1 MIDFV
6 NNSEPDLTAE
16 NLNKMQ
22 QDIGTV
28 VSPTEPQG
36 NERLKVWMQKGKN
49 LFDGNYKS
57 GYGYDN
63 STGNVITLS
72 TVYSNQSI
80 ITVPYGATKL
90 ILSKN
95 GEGKN
100 TRFFFYDKNKTFL
113 SSIVNNDGAVTIPEN
128 ARYFNFQVG
137 MNTVNNDFTKIQV
150 ETENLT
156 SYEAYIE
163 PKIYVLNN
171 NDVYEEFIKNEEDTG
186 WKDVE
191 MYSGYTSNESLPMQY
206 RIKNNVLFLQGVIQ
220 VSGNFPSSNTNV
232 FKVPGIVLSRTNLL
246 LCEISGTPFNITQAR
261 RSRKCLYKYIW
272 NSIFSKCK
280 KHSNI
285 NILCK
290 NKRSNST
297 KLK

>member
-16 NLNKMQ
+16 NLNKLQ

-28 VSPTEPQG
+28 VSATEPQG

-156 SYEAYIE
+156 SYEAYVE

-171 NDVYEEFIKNEEDTG
+171 NDVYEEFISKEDTLDKYSTAEQKIG
-186 WKDVE
+186 TWIDGKTIYRKVINLGNLPNNTTKTVKTGINGFADTITSLKGMAIGNYSFPLPFVADNWIS
-191 MYSGYTSNESLPMQY
+191 MYAGNEATE
-206 RIKNNVLFLQGVIQ
+206 IIINCV
-220 VSGNFPSSNTNV
+220 GN
-232 FKVPGIVLSRTNLL
+232 
-246 LCEISGTPFNITQAR
+246 
-261 RSRKCLYKYIW
+261 
-272 NSIFSKCK
+272 
-280 KHSNI
+280 
-285 NILCK
+285 
-290 NKRSNST
+290 RSNFTGYAIIEYT
-297 KLK
+297 KRT

>member
-28 VSPTEPQG
+28 VSPIEPQG
-36 NERLKVWMQKGKN
+36 NERLKVWVQKGKN

-171 NDVYEEFIKNEEDTG
+171 NNVYEEFKKE
-186 WKDVE
+186 VE
-191 MYSGYTSNESLPMQY
+191 TDWINLISGYNTFYRKINRIVEINLNIYDSAGFSVEETVNKLLGTLPEGFRPSKDINIPVFSRTIGGVFANPLRLIVKTTGEVNIY
-206 RIKNNVLFLQGVIQ
+206 NWGTTLKFEVIQ
-220 VSGNFPSSNTNV
+220 AYLTYNV
-232 FKVPGIVLSRTNLL
+232 
-246 LCEISGTPFNITQAR
+246 
-261 RSRKCLYKYIW
+261 
-272 NSIFSKCK
+272 
-280 KHSNI
+280 
-285 NILCK
+285 
-290 NKRSNST
+290 
-297 KLK
+297 

>member
-16 NLNKMQ
+16 NLNKLQ

-156 SYEAYIE
+156 SYEAYVE

-171 NDVYEEFIKNEEDTG
+171 NGVYEEFIKKATEFKIVSTMGSKDFNTFTKNGFYQCNFQNGINAPDT
-186 WKDVE
+186 
-191 MYSGYTSNESLPMQY
+191 YSTGMLLVFGNYYIAQLYIADLNSKAKVFARMSAN
-206 RIKNNVLFLQGVIQ
+206 QGA
-220 VSGNFPSSNTNV
+220 S
-232 FKVPGIVLSRTNLL
+232 
-246 LCEISGTPFNITQAR
+246 
-261 RSRKCLYKYIW
+261 W
-272 NSIFSKCK
+272 NSWVT
-280 KHSNI
+280 
-285 NILCK
+285 LA
-290 NKRSNST
+290 
-297 KLK
+297 